1 MQVKNASFFIL
12 FYLSNKKIYFKNIIR
27 KNYFKKYQ
35 IKKDSYEHSELSQK
49 KDKLLK
55 AYLTY

>member
-35 IKKDSYEHSELSQK
+35 IKKASYEHSELSQK
-49 KDKLLK
+49 KISF
-55 AYLTY
+55 